1 MRVRS
6 ATTLYWTC
14 EVRACDPKN
23 GRNSHLAKWSK
34 QYLFSFILT
43 ILFNASR
50 LFTFLKS
57 ADCLHFQSQ
66 LIILGFFLELFG
78 NYLGIIWELFGNS
91 LEHVGLSVLLHAW
104 NYCLN
109 IVNDK

>member
-1 MRVRS
+1 MVGS
-6 ATTLYWTC
+6 
-14 EVRACDPKN
+14 
-23 GRNSHLAKWSK
+23 
-34 QYLFSFILT
+34 
-43 ILFNASR
+43 ILFV
-50 LFTFLKS
+50 LTFSKS
-57 ADCLHFQSQ
+57 ANYFGIFLG
-66 LIILGFFLELFG
+66 IIWELFG